1 MSTPIF
7 QVKDLRFDYSLG
19 GQNVPA
25 LRGVSLS
32 IDKKELVCLTG
43 PSGSGKTT
51 LLNVLGLIEPIQKG
65 DIVFAGKSY
74 QGISESEK
82 NKIRRYQIGFIF
94 QSFQLFPVLT
104 AEENVEYF
112 LARQGLAKDER
123 KNRVEEA
130 LRAVGLWEKHR
141 NKKPL
146 EMSGG
151 QRQRVAVARAI
162 AKKPEVI
169 IADEPTASL
178 DQKTGRELM
187 ELFTELNRNIG
198 ATFIVSSHDPMVREF
213 LPRQIHLLDGQL
225 TDEFTAEK
233 SAKAHA
239 LMTETA
245 ETVT

>member
-7 QVKDLRFDYSLG
+7 QVKDLRFDYLLG

-25 LRGVSLS
+25 LRGVSFS
-32 IDKKELVCLTG
+32 IDKRELVCLTG

-74 QGISESEK
+74 QGLSESEK

-112 LARQGLAKDER
+112 LARQGLARDER
-123 KNRVEEA
+123 KKRVEEA
-130 LRAVGLWEKHR
+130 LRAVGLWENHR

-225 TDEFTAEK
+225 IDAK
-233 SAKAHA
+233 SAQSHAH
-239 LMTETA
+239 LHTA
-245 ETVT
+245 ETLT

>member
-1 MSTPIF
+1 MTSTPLF
-7 QVKDLRFDYSLG
+7 QVNDLRFDYALG
-19 GQNVPA
+19 GQNVAA
-25 LRGVSLS
+25 LRGVSFS
-32 IDKKELVCLTG
+32 IERKDLVCLTG

-65 DIVFAGKSY
+65 DVKFAGRSY
-74 QGISESEK
+74 QGLTEAEK
-82 NKIRRYQIGFIF
+82 NKIRRHQIGFIF

-112 LARQGLAKDER
+112 LARQGIARADR
-123 KNRVEEA
+123 KARVEEA
-130 LRAVGLWEKHR
+130 LKAVGLWEKHR
-141 NKKPL
+141 SKKPL

-187 ELFTELNRNIG
+187 ELFTDLNHSIG

-213 LPRQIHLLDGQL
+213 LPRQIRLIDGQL
-225 TDEFTAEK
+225 MQPEAVTAEIH
-233 SAKAHA
+233 S
-239 LMTETA
+239 
-245 ETVT
+245 